1 MSISKKVLHKVQ
13 LVDGIFIPLEASD
26 VIGRLI
32 REKINFHK
40 LSRLSM
46 YEENVNSDTS
56 YDDNHVT
63 ELTVK
68 KIQSNLYRRKKNG

>member
-1 MSISKKVLHKVQ
+1 MSISKKVLRKVQ
-13 LVDGIFIPLEASD
+13 LVDGVFIASKASG
-26 VIGRLI
+26 VISRLI

-40 LSRLSM
+40 LSRLSK

-56 YDDNHVT
+56 YDDNRVT

-68 KIQSNLYRRKKNG
+68 KIQSNLYRRKING